1 MNAFDRLAATP
12 PTISTKAELLQRL
25 GERPAPSPE
34 RVCEP
39 RDADS
44 SELKRLMAQSNEDRI
59 ARLRASLDRSS
70 ATLLHDQAKS
80 RLGGFARAHFEHER

>member
-25 GERPAPSPE
+25 SERPAPSPK

-39 RDADS
+39 QDADS
-44 SELKRLMAQSNEDRI
+44 FELKRLSAQSNEERI

-70 ATLLHDQAKS
+70 ATLQHDQAKS

>member
-1 MNAFDRLAATP
+1 MNAFDRLAALP

-25 GERPAPSPE
+25 AERPAPSPE

-39 RDADS
+39 QDADS
-44 SELKRLMAQSNEDRI
+44 GELKRLMAQSNEDRI

-70 ATLLHDQAKS
+70 ASLQHDQAQA
-80 RLGGFARAHFEHER
+80 RLRGYSRAHFEHER

>member
-25 GERPAPSPE
+25 RERPAPAAE
-34 RVCEP
+34 RAYTP
-39 RDADS
+39 DDADATH
-44 SELKRLMAQSNEDRI
+44 LKNLSAQSNEERI

-70 ATLLHDQAKS
+70 VSIQRDQAQA
-80 RLGGFARAHFEHER
+80 RLRGYSRAHFEHER